1 MMTRARMTELKNALD
16 HTGWEITDDDLF
28 LVEDEK
34 IIWHLLNEKKN
45 KSTILVF
52 YLFDDLG
59 RVTERLSDILYVD
72 DEKNGI
78 RFYFSKINTSKWKV
92 SLRDFVRSL

>member
-1 MMTRARMTELKNALD
+1 M
-16 HTGWEITDDDLF
+16 
-28 LVEDEK
+28 
-34 IIWHLLNEKKN
+34 NEKKN

-52 YLFDDLG
+52 YLFDGLG

-78 RFYFSKINTSKWKV
+78 RFYFSKINTSEWKV
-92 SLRDFVRSL
+92 GLRDFVRSL

>member
-34 IIWHLLNEKKN
+34 
-45 KSTILVF
+45 
-52 YLFDDLG
+52 
-59 RVTERLSDILYVD
+59 
-72 DEKNGI
+72 
-78 RFYFSKINTSKWKV
+78 
-92 SLRDFVRSL
+92 

>member
-28 LVEDEK
+28 FVEDEK

-72 DEKNGI
+72 DEKENI
-78 RFYFSKINTSKWKV
+78 RLYFSKINTSKWKV
-92 SLRDFVRSL
+92 GLRDFARSL